1 MAESL
6 TMKALDARLRVLE
19 EQDEYPL
26 MMVDA
31 PPEWLDDV
39 LQAVVAALYQLRS
52 QGAYNMAKELEG
64 KYFPGGV
71 DVSGDVFT
79 TASSLKTAGG

>member
-6 TMKALDARLRVLE
+6 TMKALDERLRVLE
-19 EQDEYPL
+19 EREQ
-26 MMVDA
+26 VGV

-39 LQAVVAALYQLRS
+39 LRAVVAALYQLRS
-52 QGAYNMAKELEG
+52 QGAYNMAQELEG

-71 DVSGDVFT
+71 DVAGDVYT